1 MGGVVVRSRP
11 RRSGRQSKFAR
22 MEYLKKRIE
31 ALEAEK
37 NRFVTMNAPVA
48 LQAEDI
54 LRQYKT
60 QMAGYEASISE
71 LRNALVALEPAEEP
85 QK

>member
-1 MGGVVVRSRP
+1 
-11 RRSGRQSKFAR
+11 